1 MSDCARVIQVIET
14 TIERRGA
21 GDHNRSPI
29 RIITQYWSLD
39 GKLLAEVDPCA
50 EVFPIEREMYDR
62 ASYEDVKHRRG
73 RATPDPDFVPS
84 LSGCNATGKDNGE

>member
-1 MSDCARVIQVIET
+1 MSDTARVIQVIET

-21 GDHNRSPI
+21 GDHARSPI

-39 GKLLAEVDPCA
+39 GNLLAEVDPCA
-50 EVFPIEREMYDR
+50 EVVPIEAETCER

-73 RATPDPDFVPS
+73 KAAPD
-84 LSGCNATGKDNGE
+84 E